1 MSEPRFGIP
10 DDELLELVTVYRE
23 GLLTGR
29 TVLVTGA
36 GTGIGKAI
44 SVLFAR
50 LGARLV
56 LASRSEDK
64 LASTSAL
71 LERIG
76 AEHRAI
82 PTNIR
87 EPDAVDAL
95 FDVLEAA
102 DFVPDVLINNAGGQ
116 FPRPSS
122 DLSDKGWRAVVD
134 TNLNGTWTMMQRAAR
149 LWQRTKTP
157 GAIVN
162 VSRRTGPACGAPHRR
177 GRAAVDHLSATSPS
191 SGRRSDPGE
200 LRPAR
205 PIGRGHG
212 SPARGRARMA
222 KTNPMMRLERAGHRA
237 GLRLPL
243 GRFGSFH
250 HGRDPRGRRR
260 TPALGRDLADRP
272 PGALPDLA
280 RSRRGPPRRKY
291 VHARISSRPDLRTDG
306 SGSGLDPDRR
316 RPRPLLLNG

>member
-10 DDELLELVTVYRE
+10 DDELLELATVYRE

-116 FPRPSS
+116 FPQPSS

-162 VSRRTGPACGAPHRR
+162 VIAPYRR
-177 GRAAVDHLSATSPS
+177 GMHGVAHTVAARAAVDHLSRNVAVEWAPD
-191 SGRRSDPGE
+191 RIRVNCVLPG
-200 LRPAR
+200 
-205 PIGRGHG
+205 PIDTEGMEVY
-212 SPARGRARMA
+212 PPEVRARMA
-222 KTNPMMRLERAGHRA
+222 KTNPMMRLGNVQDIAQA
-237 GLRLPL
+237 CVYLSADS
-243 GRFGSFH
+243 GRFITGETLVVDGGH
-250 HGRDPRGRRR
+250 QHWGEIWLTDPPAHYR
-260 TPALGRDLADRP
+260 T
-272 PGALPDLA
+272 
-280 RSRRGPPRRKY
+280 
-291 VHARISSRPDLRTDG
+291 
-306 SGSGLDPDRR
+306 
-316 RPRPLLLNG
+316 